1 MSNAAPF
8 DHMSSAD
15 PSHSAGQVT
24 HAVTRSARPVTSGS
38 HEQLMHA
45 AVVAAVRAA
54 ATAADLRRA
63 IDASRRAQRMDE
75 AVG

>member
-1 MSNAAPF
+1 MSNAASF
-8 DHMSSAD
+8 DQISSAE
-15 PSHSAGQVT
+15 PSHSAGPMT
-24 HAVTRSARPVTSGS
+24 HAVTRSARPATSGS

-45 AVVAAVRAA
+45 AVVAAVCAA

-63 IDASRRAQRMDE
+63 IDASRRAQRVDE